1 MQSVII
7 FACFYQSS
15 DRTGNTND
23 SFCMLC
29 TAGKYCQ
36 DYGLALPNGDCYAG
50 YYCPEGQDVPQ
61 PTNYA
66 CSPGHFCE
74 VGSWNETGCPS
85 GMYQPHWARSNC
97 DICPAGSY
105 CKAFGKFSQE
115 SFFIDSFVNFN
126 PFIKNNYLA
135 LLNNIYHTCEFYPIQ
150 MITLAGNRVNWIR
163 EAEFWILFTY
173 TGDYEVLDAPNVTL
187 SGNYTNRYRS
197 YRGVSVPTACPPG
210 SYCPAGTKDAMEYLC
225 LEGTYSNKTSLNN
238 YTQCTP
244 CDPGYYCSGQGNWIR
259 QVFLSF
265 YYMNDEDFFW
275 AKTQNFLWK
284 LCF

>member
-1 MQSVII
+1 MAPMNCPRPLETAQRATSVMGPPACPTPGSVTWATIAQRAQQCRSPALQEHFQVSPLTNLSLYKKRGVEFLQSVII
-7 FACFYQSS
+7 FAFFYQSS

-105 CKAFGKFSQE
+105 CKAFGKFSL
-115 SFFIDSFVNFN
+115 I
-126 PFIKNNYLA
+126 
-135 LLNNIYHTCEFYPIQ
+135 
-150 MITLAGNRVNWIR
+150 
-163 EAEFWILFTY
+163 
-173 TGDYEVLDAPNVTL
+173 VL
-187 SGNYTNRYRS
+187 
-197 YRGVSVPTACPPG
+197 
-210 SYCPAGTKDAMEYLC
+210 
-225 LEGTYSNKTSLNN
+225 
-238 YTQCTP
+238 
-244 CDPGYYCSGQGNWIR
+244 
-259 QVFLSF
+259 
-265 YYMNDEDFFW
+265 
-275 AKTQNFLWK
+275 
-284 LCF
+284 